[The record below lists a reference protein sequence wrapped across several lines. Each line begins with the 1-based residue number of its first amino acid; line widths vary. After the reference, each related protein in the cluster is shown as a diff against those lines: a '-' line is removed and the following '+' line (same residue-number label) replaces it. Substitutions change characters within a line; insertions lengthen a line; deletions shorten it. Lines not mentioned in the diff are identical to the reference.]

1 MMPPYNRAT
10 TRNRTRLHSLRLRHP
25 AHGQRLRDPAHSLRL
40 RDPAHSL
47 PPHMT
52 GNSQLLAAAAA

>member
-10 TRNRTRLHSLRLRHP
+10 TRNPTRL
-25 AHGQRLRDPAHSLRL
+25 HSLRL

>member
-25 AHGQRLRDPAHSLRL
+25 AHGLRL
-40 RDPAHSL
+40 RDLAHSL
-47 PPHMT
+47 TPHMT